1 MKDQSYEELLRELS
15 EGIRT
20 SAELPNINAYQPHD
34 KQRVFHSSTSKA
46 RLYIGGNRGG
56 KTVGGAT
63 EAIWWLTGTHP
74 FQETPRPPVRGRC
87 ISVDFTN
94 GVEAIV
100 KPEIKRWIAPSM
112 LINGSWEESYN
123 MHTRT
128 LTLANGSFLE
138 FKSYDQDLDK
148 HAGTS
153 RHFVWFDEEPPHS
166 IFEENMM
173 RLMDTDGHWWL
184 TMTPVE
190 GYTWVAEEIYEPA
203 VLGLTDTTVVKVNTN
218 DNPHLNT
225 EAINRAMSYLSEED
239 QKARQEGDFIVQ
251 GGLIFKDFDA
261 TVHVTDKIL
270 INPKNP
276 KHRVIASMDLG
287 IANPTAWLWH
297 CVNDDGVVF
306 TFHEEYDTG
315 LTIPQWAR
323 RVKEYESKLRRV
335 PELRVGDPSIVQ
347 RSAQTGLSN
356 RVAYSQ
362 QGIYI
367 ALGNNDVDASILK
380 MMSYLQHDEKM
391 KPMWYIH
398 SSCRNLIKELRRYQN
413 EDWATRKQKDKNNKK
428 EKPRKKDDH
437 AVDACRY
444 LFSFLPDLAREQ
456 VKEDKRF
463 LNESISRQLSAKKV
477 VNMMAPI
484 LDEALLRPN
493 KPQTEWEAYDEYMGS
508 EW

>member
-1 MKDQSYEELLRELS
+1 MTDKSIEEMLRELQ
-15 EGIRT
+15 EGIRQ
-20 SAELPNINAYQPHD
+20 SAELPNINAYKPHE
-34 KQRVFHSSTSKA
+34 KQEIFHRSESKA

-74 FQETPRPPVRGRC
+74 YQHTPKPPIRGRC

-100 KPEIKRWIAPSM
+100 KPEIRRWIAPSM
-112 LINGSWEESYN
+112 LINGSWDDSYN

-128 LTLANGSFLE
+128 LTLSNGSFLE

-203 VLGLTDTTVVKVNTN
+203 ALGLTDTCVVKVNTN

-225 EAINRAMSYLSEED
+225 VAIKRAMSYLSEED
-239 QKARQEGDFIVQ
+239 QLTRQAGDFIVQ
-251 GGLIFKDFDA
+251 GGLIFKAFDA
-261 TVHVTDKIL
+261 SIHVTDNII
-270 INPKNP
+270 INPKNGR
-276 KHRVIASMDLG
+276 HRVIASMDLG

-297 CVNDDGVVF
+297 VINDDGVVF

-315 LTIPQWAR
+315 LTIPQWSKR
-323 RVKEYESKLRRV
+323 IKEYESKLKRV

-356 RVAYSQ
+356 RLAYSQ
-362 QGIYI
+362 EGIYI
-367 ALGNNDVDASILK
+367 ALANNDLDSGILK
-380 MMSYLQHDEKM
+380 MMSYLYHDEDQ

-398 SSCRNLIKELRRYQN
+398 SSCRNLIREMRRYQN
-413 EDWATRKQKDKNNKK
+413 EEWASRKLKDKNNKK

-437 AVDACRY
+437 AIDAARY
-444 LFSFLPDLAREQ
+444 MFSFLPELSREQ
-456 VKEDKRF
+456 VKEDKSM
-463 LNESISRQLSAKKV
+463 LNESIARQLGAKRM
-477 VNMMAPI
+477 VNLTMPV
-484 LDEALLRPN
+484 LDQNLITRP
-493 KPQTEWEAYDEYMGS
+493 KTQWESYDEQFGG